1 MEGRQRLGLGEEFQ
15 PLLPPSFPPQ
25 SALAHIPLG
34 QDPSP
39 CDQFLKG
46 RSSFNLL
53 DQLAPRKRSNA
64 NNNPTPTLCFLPQ
77 KIRKSTDEQTN
88 RRLSR
93 RARLFPTPAIVTNS
107 CLLRQ
112 QNRATL
118 RRRSSR
124 EFDAFAQNRRA
135 QNSKADCR
143 CSFFPLPTHT
153 SNSIGSSWQPPSPVL
168 PAAQQKAYTASGVRH
183 THTLGAL
190 FFFFFFFN
198 GWLCQLPTYPPTAF
212 HSRKFKKTS
221 LACGF
226 LCSSQL
232 YSVAPYL
239 LEKCPTS
246 LLTLLAI
253 SAFSAGNPFY

>member
-1 MEGRQRLGLGEEFQ
+1 MF
-15 PLLPPSFPPQ
+15 S
-25 SALAHIPLG
+25 
-34 QDPSP
+34 SP
-39 CDQFLKG
+39 EDTKVNE
-46 RSSFNLL
+46 R
-53 DQLAPRKRSNA
+53 
-64 NNNPTPTLCFLPQ
+64 
-77 KIRKSTDEQTN
+77 TN

-143 CSFFPLPTHT
+143 FSFFPLPTHT
-153 SNSIGSSWQPPSPVL
+153 SNSIGFSWQPPSPVL

-190 FFFFFFFN
+190 FFFVFKRLALPVAHISPHRFSLQKVQEDLF
-198 GWLCQLPTYPPTAF
+198 GLWL
-212 HSRKFKKTS
+212 
-221 LACGF
+221 
-226 LCSSQL
+226 
-232 YSVAPYL
+232 
-239 LEKCPTS
+239 S
-246 LLTLLAI
+246 LLFPTLLYCAI
-253 SAFSAGNPFY
+253 SFGKVPNIFANFIGHFSFLGRKPFLLSVIRRIETASCCFLFDTIRSNRKHG